1 MLDLNF
7 SALVSAAAGQEHALV
22 FIEGISLHRLLLQLA
37 ACANCAM
44 VSGITLTLRREIK
57 RAETVEHVDEKLGSR
72 LAAKSSFKH
81 RPRVLE
87 PAQIVMVDELNAA
100 VVPDTALKGLASE
113 RGLLIAAVL
122 LAKKGLLPAIKLDRS

>member
-1 MLDLNF
+1 ML
-7 SALVSAAAGQEHALV
+7 
-22 FIEGISLHRLLLQLA
+22 
-37 ACANCAM
+37 
-44 VSGITLTLRREIK
+44 SGIALTFRREVK
-57 RAETVEHVDEKLGSR
+57 RTEAVEHVDEKLRSR

-87 PAQIVMVDELNAA
+87 PAQIVMVDELNAT